1 MRRNYPNPFNS
12 RFLMGVFVT
21 ISVLFWLG
29 ANSLQTSVSRVDDIA
44 RPSLPDSTTFRIVG
58 SSGADT
64 SQYFKP
70 WTYASVCF
78 VAHGDSVDALASF
91 EVGTKKG
98 DNYIL
103 SVEDTYTI
111 SAAGDHVTML
121 YVPVCDRARIVF
133 SAGSSNGATT
143 TIDSMVLLRQW

>member
-1 MRRNYPNPFNS
+1 MRNYLRSINS
-12 RFLMGVFVT
+12 NFLLGALLALA
-21 ISVLFWLG
+21 VLFWLG
-29 ANSLQTSVSRVDDIA
+29 ANGLQTSVSRVDDIA
-44 RPSLPDSTTFRIVG
+44 RPSLPDSTTFRIV
-58 SSGADT
+58 SSDGADT